1 MAAVLE
7 VHGLE
12 KSFGAVAAARD
23 VNVAVEEGETV
34 GVIGANG
41 AGKTTFVN
49 MVTGYLAPD
58 RGAIEFM
65 GRSILGHSVRAIAR
79 MGLCRSFQVP
89 QVFLSETVFDNLM
102 MAYGVAEEDGP
113 GLLAP
118 LAADRRAA
126 RVDAHLARYRITEYR
141 DVAGSA
147 LPQGVRKLLDI
158 AMATVRR
165 PRLLMLDEP
174 TSGISAEEKFG
185 VMDILMQALREERTT
200 VLFIEH
206 DMEIVERYVER
217 VLAFYQGA
225 IICDA
230 PTRQA
235 LGDESVREYVLGRE
249 RHAETEA
256 PAAAPRPAPS
266 EGERP
271 VLSVSGLDVRIGATP
286 ILRGVRLSVPSGSM
300 CGLIGRNGAG
310 KTTLMRAV
318 MGALPVR
325 RGAME
330 LGDVD
335 LTATPAHGRAH
346 LGIGF
351 MPEDRRL
358 VPDLTAEENI
368 LLPVWATGAG
378 DVRQRLQWI
387 YRLMPEVEEF
397 RRRGATTLSGGQQ
410 KYVAFAR
417 ALMRGTRLLLLDE
430 PSEGIAPIFA
440 HRMVEILDD
449 LKREGASVLVAESN
463 DVHIAGLLDRTFVIE
478 RGSIVEDR

>member
-1 MAAVLE
+1 MSAVLE
-7 VHGLE
+7 VRGLE

-23 VNVAVEEGETV
+23 VNVVVEEGETV

-49 MVTGYLAPD
+49 MVTGHLAPD

-102 MAYGVAEEDGP
+102 IAYGIAEEDGP

-126 RVDAHLARYRITEYR
+126 RVEAHLARYRITEYR

-158 AMATVRR
+158 AMAAVRR

-185 VMDILMQALREERTT
+185 VMDILMQALKEERTT

-235 LGDESVREYVLGRE
+235 LEDEGVREYVLGRE
-249 RHAETEA
+249 RHAETGA
-256 PAAAPRPAPS
+256 PAPRPSPR

-271 VLSVSGLDVRIGATP
+271 VLALSGLDVRIGATP
-286 ILRGVRLSVPSGSM
+286 ILRGVRLSVPAGSM

-310 KTTLMRAV
+310 KTTVMRAV
-318 MGALPVR
+318 MGALPIL
-325 RGAME
+325 RGAMD

-335 LTATPAHGRAH
+335 LTETPAHGRAR

-358 VPDLTAEENI
+358 VPELTAEENI
-368 LLPVWATGAG
+368 LLPVWATGSV

-440 HRMVEILDD
+440 QRMVEILDD

-478 RGSIVEDR
+478 RGSIVEER

>member
-12 KSFGAVAAARD
+12 KSFGAVVAARD

-49 MVTGYLAPD
+49 MVTGHLAPD

-65 GRSILGHSVRAIAR
+65 GRSILGRSVRAIAR

-102 MAYGVAEEDGP
+102 MAYGIAEEDGT

-118 LAADRRAA
+118 LAADPRAA
-126 RVDAHLARYRITEYR
+126 RVEAHLARYRITEYR

-200 VLFIEH
+200 ALFIEH
-206 DMEIVERYVER
+206 DMEIVERYVDR

-235 LGDESVREYVLGRE
+235 LGDQGVREYVLGRE
-249 RHAETEA
+249 RRAGTGA
-256 PAAAPRPAPS
+256 PPAPRPSPS
-266 EGERP
+266 ESDRP

-335 LTATPAHGRAH
+335 LTATPAHGRAR
-346 LGIGF
+346 LGVGF

-358 VPDLTAEENI
+358 VPELTAEENI
-368 LLPVWATGAG
+368 LLPVWATGAV

-440 HRMVEILDD
+440 QRMVEILDD

-463 DVHIAGLLDRTFVIE
+463 DVHIAALLDRTFVIE
-478 RGSIVEDR
+478 RGSIVEAR

>member
-126 RVDAHLARYRITEYR
+126 RVEAHLARYRITEYR

-249 RHAETEA
+249 RHAETGA
-256 PAAAPRPAPS
+256 SAAPRPAPS